1 MLRRNGIGLSKLYLQ
16 LGGSSMKKIRNILS
30 IALVFV
36 MLIGFAPV
44 NVFADGPSTGVTG
57 QPSTQPHGVGTPDPA
72 EDPLKDEKADA
83 IVALAGLKFLSQQD
97 KDAAIDAIND
107 ASTKDAIT
115 AAGETAKTNNTNAEK
130 KAKEEAV
137 NKIKDLNNLAKDEK
151 EEIEKNIGKAESKDD
166 VDTIVNEA
174 TEKDKKAKEL
184 AEEKDKAKKEIE
196 GLSKLSD
203 TEKDKAKKAIDDAT
217 SPEAVKA
224 VVTEAKKKNDAPTP
238 ATYTVNV
245 YTNGYG
251 TAEVTPRSA
260 SKGTTVTVKAYPNS
274 GYIVDSIVV
283 RDQYNNVLDLR
294 NFEYKNY
301 YNDYPFW
308 YDRFGYKYSYR
319 YNFYDYRSW
328 CYDTN
333 STVRSFSNYKYW
345 CRLNDYTIDED
356 DYDDFIY
363 WYDRYDDDDYY
374 NWRYDRSYTYYDK
387 AEFTM
392 PASNVTV
399 TVTFTSAPYW
409 RGGYYY
415 DSRTGTYRR
424 YYDDDDYYYYRYRKN
439 KKSNYY
445 ERQAKADEE
454 ENDKAEEE
462 KKAPVLKSESR
473 AVITIG
479 STILNKADMSGQS
492 IMAMDVA
499 AYVKDGRTMLPIRYV
514 AEALGLQ
521 VSWVKETR
529 TVLIWDGIN
538 RIEIPVDT
546 NKMIVNSVP
555 YINDVKPEMKNGR
568 TMLAVA
574 NIARMLG
581 LQDGQDIT
589 WDAGK
594 QQVTFVRK
602 IYSK

>member
-44 NVFADGPSTGVTG
+44 NVFADGPSPVVTAPAQPGTGTTPTTG
-57 QPSTQPHGVGTPDPA
+57 GTPGSTQPSTPAPGTTPQPGASTNPSTPAPAPNPDPLA
-72 EDPLKDEKADA
+72 EAKKAATAKVNSLTYLSEEEKNLALGKIRDAQTAGDATSVASDAETRDKAAETTAKEAAKTKVSNDPYLSAEEKRVAIAAIEGAQDKAVLDRVVADTNR
-83 IVALAGLKFLSQQD
+83 LSAQN
-97 KDAAIDAIND
+97 KDAATRKNIF
-107 ASTKDAIT
+107 
-115 AAGETAKTNNTNAEK
+115 
-130 KAKEEAV
+130 
-137 NKIKDLNNLAKDEK
+137 IKD
-151 EEIEKNIGKAESKDD
+151 
-166 VDTIVNEA
+166 
-174 TEKDKKAKEL
+174 
-184 AEEKDKAKKEIE
+184 
-196 GLSKLSD
+196 
-203 TEKDKAKKAIDDAT
+203 T
-217 SPEAVKA
+217 SF
-224 VVTEAKKKNDAPTP
+224 
-238 ATYTVNV
+238 
-245 YTNGYG
+245 GY
-251 TAEVTPRSA
+251 AEVSVNPA
-260 SKGTTVTVKAYPNS
+260 AVGQTVTVKAYPNS
-274 GYIVDSIVV
+274 GYVVDSIVV
-283 RDQYNNVLDLR
+283 TDASGHVLDLR

-301 YNDYPFW
+301 YNEYPYW
-308 YDRFGYKYSYR
+308 YGRYGYKYSYR
-319 YNFYDYRSW
+319 YNFYDYRRW
-328 CYDTN
+328 CYNTDR
-333 STVRSFSNYKYW
+333 TVRSFSNYKTW
-345 CRLNDYTIDED
+345 CRLNDYTVDED

-374 NWRYDRSYTYYDK
+374 NWRYDRRYTYYDQ
-387 AEFTM
+387 ADFTM
-392 PASNVTV
+392 PDGYATV
-399 TVTFTSAPYW
+399 EVTFTSAPYW

-499 AYVKDGRTMLPIRYV
+499 AYVKNGRTMLPIRYV

-529 TVLIWDGIN
+529 TVLVWDGIN

>member
-1 MLRRNGIGLSKLYLQ
+1 
-16 LGGSSMKKIRNILS
+16 MKKIRNILS

-44 NVFADGPSTGVTG
+44 NVFAGETG
-57 QPSTQPHGVGTPDPA
+57 TQTPAQTNTGTPQQPPAVDP
-72 EDPLKDEKADA
+72 
-83 IVALAGLKFLSQQD
+83 VA
-97 KDAAIDAIND
+97 
-107 ASTKDAIT
+107 
-115 AAGETAKTNNTNAEK
+115 
-130 KAKEEAV
+130 KAKEEAKTKV
-137 NKIKDLNNLAKDEK
+137 DSLTYLSTEDKNRALGTIRDAQTVDEAKNAASE
-151 EEIEKNIGKAESKDD
+151 AE
-166 VDTIVNEA
+166 T
-174 TEKDKKAKEL
+174 KDKKAETTAKEAAKTKVSNDPYL
-184 AEEKDKAKKEIE
+184 SAEEKRVATAAIEGAQDKAVLDRVVADTNR
-196 GLSKLSD
+196 LSANNRDAATRKNIII
-203 TEKDKAKKAIDDAT
+203 KDSSFGYAEVNVN
-217 SPEAVKA
+217 PA
-224 VVTEAKKKNDAPTP
+224 VV
-238 ATYTVNV
+238 
-245 YTNGYG
+245 GQ
-251 TAEVTPRSA
+251 
-260 SKGTTVTVKAYPNS
+260 TVTVKAYPNS
-274 GYIVDSIVV
+274 GYVVDSIVV
-283 RDQYNNVLDLR
+283 TDASGHVLDLR

-301 YNDYPFW
+301 YNEYPYW
-308 YDRFGYKYSYR
+308 YGRYGYKYSYR
-319 YNFYDYRSW
+319 YNFYDYRRW

-345 CRLNDYTIDED
+345 CRLNNYTVDED

-387 AEFTM
+387 ADFTM
-392 PASNVTV
+392 PESNVTV

-409 RGGYYY
+409 RDGYYY

-424 YYDDDDYYYYRYRKN
+424 YYDDDDYYYYRYRRN

>member
-1 MLRRNGIGLSKLYLQ
+1 MLGRNGIGLSKLYLQ

-44 NVFADGPSTGVTG
+44 NVFADGPSTGTGTQTPGTGTTVTPTLA
-57 QPSTQPHGVGTPDPA
+57 QPGEGTPGSTGTPGGSPENPQQPA
-72 EDPLKDEKADA
+72 ETVITNIKITSNIAEILKVDGEVKAPDFTVDEANKDKLTVEFVKWQKGDADFRKKTFTEGTDYYCIFKLTA
-83 IVALAGLKFLSQQD
+83 TTGPTLAENLKVTLD
-97 KDAAIDAIND
+97 GKDV
-107 ASTKDAIT
+107 TPE
-115 AAGETAKTNNTNAEK
+115 AAGEKTYKSVAFSTKPA
-130 KAKEEAV
+130 
-137 NKIKDLNNLAKDEK
+137 
-151 EEIEKNIGKAESKDD
+151 
-166 VDTIVNEA
+166 DTTPTPQPQPA
-174 TEKDKKAKEL
+174 TEHK
-184 AEEKDKAKKEIE
+184 I
-196 GLSKLSD
+196 
-203 TEKDKAKKAIDDAT
+203 
-217 SPEAVKA
+217 
-224 VVTEAKKKNDAPTP
+224 
-238 ATYTVNV
+238 TVNSI
-245 YTNGYG
+245 GRG
-251 TAEVTPRSA
+251 SA
-260 SKGTTVTVKAYPNS
+260 SANTYSSAAGKTITVKAYPDS

-283 RDQYNNVLDLR
+283 RDELGHELVLR

-328 CYDTN
+328 CYDT
-333 STVRSFSNYKYW
+333 SRTVRSFSNYKTW
-345 CRLNDYTIDED
+345 CRLNNYTIDED

-387 AEFTM
+387 ADFTM
-392 PASNVTV
+392 PESNVTV

-424 YYDDDDYYYYRYRKN
+424 YYDDDDYYYYRYRRN

-454 ENDKAEEE
+454 EKDKAEEE

>member
-1 MLRRNGIGLSKLYLQ
+1 
-16 LGGSSMKKIRNILS
+16 MKKIRNILS

-44 NVFADGPSTGVTG
+44 NVFANNANAPTEQGADVAG
-57 QPSTQPHGVGTPDPA
+57 QDY
-72 EDPLKDEKADA
+72 
-83 IVALAGLKFLSQQD
+83 
-97 KDAAIDAIND
+97 
-107 ASTKDAIT
+107 
-115 AAGETAKTNNTNAEK
+115 KT
-130 KAKEEAV
+130 EAV
-137 NKIKDLNNLAKDEK
+137 NKINALNNLTDKDKAPFIEKVNSSDVTTKKAVDEIVADATKKDEEKAK
-151 EEIEKNIGKAESKDD
+151 EKAKE
-166 VDTIVNEA
+166 
-174 TEKDKKAKEL
+174 KEL
-184 AEEKDKAKKEIE
+184 AEAKEAAKEELAKLGLEGEEKKKAE
-196 GLSKLSD
+196 
-203 TEKDKAKKAIDDAT
+203 KAIDDAT
-217 SPEAVKA
+217 TPKAVKA
-224 VVTEAKKKNDAPTP
+224 VVTEAKTKNDAPAP

-260 SKGTTVTVKAYPNS
+260 SKGTPITVKAYPDS

-301 YNDYPFW
+301 YNNYPFW
-308 YDRFGYKYSYR
+308 YDRFGYKNSYR

-328 CYDTN
+328 CYDTDR
-333 STVRSFSNYKYW
+333 TVRSYKNYKTW
-345 CRLNDYTIDED
+345 CRLNNYTIDED

-387 AEFTM
+387 ADFTM
-392 PASNVTV
+392 PESNVTV

-424 YYDDDDYYYYRYRKN
+424 YYDDDYYYYRYRKN

-445 ERQAKADEE
+445 ERQAKAEE
-454 ENDKAEEE
+454 EEKDKAEEE

-492 IMAMDVA
+492 ILNMDVA

-521 VSWVKETR
+521 VSWIKETR

>member
-44 NVFADGPSTGVTG
+44 NVFANNANAPTEQGADVAG
-57 QPSTQPHGVGTPDPA
+57 QGTDTNA
-72 EDPLKDEKADA
+72 HEKTEEEKKADA
-83 IVALAGLKFLSQQD
+83 IAALDELKFLSPQD
-97 KDAAIDAIND
+97 KETAINEIKAAND
-107 ASTKDAIT
+107 ENGIKTAS
-115 AAGETAKTNNTNAEK
+115 ETAKTNNTNAEK
-130 KAKEEAV
+130 KAK
-137 NKIKDLNNLAKDEK
+137 D
-151 EEIEKNIGKAESKDD
+151 
-166 VDTIVNEA
+166 
-174 TEKDKKAKEL
+174 KAKEDI
-184 AEEKDKAKKEIE
+184 K

-203 TEKDKAKKAIDDAT
+203 TEKKEAIAKVNQAT
-217 SPEAVKA
+217 TPKAVKA
-224 VVTEAKKKNDAPTP
+224 VVTEAKTKNDAPAP

-283 RDQYNNVLDLR
+283 RDKYNNVLDLR

-301 YNDYPFW
+301 YNKYPFW
-308 YDRFGYKYSYR
+308 YDRFGYKNSYR
-319 YNFYDYRSW
+319 YNFYDYRRW

-345 CRLNDYTIDED
+345 CRLNDYTVDED

-363 WYDRYDDDDYY
+363 WYDRYDDDYY
-374 NWRYDRSYTYYDK
+374 DWRYDRSYTYYDQ
-387 AEFTM
+387 ADFTM
-392 PASNVTV
+392 PDGYATV
-399 TVTFTSAPYW
+399 EVTFTSAPYW

-424 YYDDDDYYYYRYRKN
+424 YYDDDDYYYYRYRRN

-454 ENDKAEEE
+454 EKDKAEEE

-499 AYVKDGRTMLPIRYV
+499 AYVKNGRTMLPIRYV

-546 NKMIVNSVP
+546 NKMIVNSIP

>member
-1 MLRRNGIGLSKLYLQ
+1 
-16 LGGSSMKKIRNILS
+16 MKKIRNILS

-44 NVFADGPSTGVTG
+44 NVFADGPSTGVTQPDPAG
-57 QPSTQPHGVGTPDPA
+57 QNTGTPGSTGTENGTGTTGGTQQPGAGTPDPNTPAQTVITEVKITSNIA
-72 EDPLKDEKADA
+72 EILKVDGEVKAPDFTVDEANKDKLTVEFVKWQKGDADFSKKTFTEGTDYYCIFKLTA
-83 IVALAGLKFLSQQD
+83 TTGPTLAENLKVTLD
-97 KDAAIDAIND
+97 GKDV
-107 ASTKDAIT
+107 TPE
-115 AAGETAKTNNTNAEK
+115 AAGEKTYKSVAFSTKPA
-130 KAKEEAV
+130 
-137 NKIKDLNNLAKDEK
+137 
-151 EEIEKNIGKAESKDD
+151 
-166 VDTIVNEA
+166 DTTPTPQPQPA
-174 TEKDKKAKEL
+174 TEHK
-184 AEEKDKAKKEIE
+184 I
-196 GLSKLSD
+196 
-203 TEKDKAKKAIDDAT
+203 
-217 SPEAVKA
+217 
-224 VVTEAKKKNDAPTP
+224 
-238 ATYTVNV
+238 TVNSI
-245 YTNGYG
+245 GRG
-251 TAEVTPRSA
+251 SA
-260 SKGTTVTVKAYPNS
+260 SANTYSSAAGKTITVKAYPDS

-283 RDQYNNVLDLR
+283 TDASGRVLDLR

-301 YNDYPFW
+301 YNNYPFW
-308 YDRFGYKYSYR
+308 YDRFGYKNSYR
-319 YNFYDYRSW
+319 YNFYDYRRW

-345 CRLNDYTIDED
+345 CRLNDYTVDED

-363 WYDRYDDDDYY
+363 WYDRYDDDYY
-374 NWRYDRSYTYYDK
+374 DWRYDRSYTYYDQ
-387 AEFTM
+387 ADFTM
-392 PASNVTV
+392 PDGYATV
-399 TVTFTSAPYW
+399 EVTFTSAPYW

-445 ERQAKADEE
+445 ERQAKADE